1 MDFFLLSA
9 SDSDES
15 LYEEE
20 EEEEE
25 ELSELSEDELLEEEL
40 SELSESE
47 SLSLSE
53 PVIVDVSESESE
65 LLSVSDLVW
74 KQIVSNLQYMFNLQS
89 RNVFCK
95 TRSENEWF
103 CRVDN
108 SSKKL
113 PFRFLFLFFQG
124 SRSSPKIKQL
134 DNIIGRET
142 DF

>member
-15 LYEEE
+15 LYED

-25 ELSELSEDELLEEEL
+25 ELSELSEDELFEEEL
-40 SELSESE
+40 SELSKSE

-74 KQIVSNLQYMFNLQS
+74 KQIVSNLHYMFNLQS
-89 RNVFCK
+89 RNM
-95 TRSENEWF
+95 
-103 CRVDN
+103 
-108 SSKKL
+108 
-113 PFRFLFLFFQG
+113 
-124 SRSSPKIKQL
+124 
-134 DNIIGRET
+134 
-142 DF
+142 